1 MKERSCDRGRIL
13 RAVTLVT
20 KALQRCNP
28 AVLVCLLAAW
38 PGTGAFSQQAPGSS
52 APRNA
57 QLEEVVVT
65 GSRIRRQDFTANSP
79 ITTVTN
85 DTFEQTST
93 IGIETVLNQLPQF
106 VPAVTQ
112 FTTTD
117 VQNTAT
123 NTVGASTV
131 SLRGLGP
138 NRNLVLIDGRRGMPV
153 NAQLVVDTNSIP
165 AAAIQRVEVISGG
178 ASAVYGADAVGG
190 VVNFILKNNF
200 QGASLEAR
208 YGSTQYGDNDELTIS
223 GLFGANFD
231 GGRGNVMV
239 GLEHSQRGKVLA
251 TARDWQREDLANPNN
266 PGTQVFFSNTYI
278 TTNTPTNLPSQAA
291 LNTIFSAL
299 PAGTIPRNSSLFIN
313 PTSDGTG
320 TVFTGASNIQPAAAA
335 GTYRFTGPLTD
346 PNYPGVTYRKYM
358 ENGQLEENTLNRWS
372 SIPLNRYSFFGRGR
386 YELTDRITATA
397 QANFSRSRAETLLGI
412 PGAGLGANSAI
423 VPHGSEVYAPSLEAD
438 GVTTKAAYLAG
449 GTYGLNCAPMGGCT
463 ESQAFPLPPE
473 IETLLD
479 SRTNQ
484 DDDIRINRLLD
495 FMGSRRSIDNTTTY
509 QMVFG
514 LEGDAFK
521 DSQWDVTVSSGHT
534 DSVINFDGMSARER
548 WRAIVSSPNYG
559 VGFLRQGNAQ
569 GAGFAGGL
577 ATCTTGLPIVRD
589 FVPSEDCIKAM
600 QANLQNNSQLDQSI
614 FEANLTG
621 TAAKMWAGSMQF
633 AVGLTK
639 REEKYAF
646 HTDDYTTNESFTETG
661 LGLFPTSNT
670 KGRFD
675 VKEIYGELL
684 VPLASGKKGVDHF
697 NLELGGRASDYSSV
711 GKVDTYKALVDW
723 GITSWARLRGGVNR
737 ANRAPNLGEL
747 FLSRTQV
754 VGNAGGVY
762 GDQCSENSLEGPYS
776 ANPNTNVNGVDGA
789 AFAKAICSAL
799 MSPTGAGIYYGRPVT
814 TQPQVGAT
822 GLPNTTGNPDLK
834 SEEADTV
841 TFGIVISPHFD
852 APFLRAMTLS
862 LDYYKIDISDM
873 IAVEDADAVFQRCLD
888 PALNTAGSPTI
899 AACRGLVRDPLSGD
913 PVSIDLSYTNE
924 GRSITSGLDLQ
935 LNWSTQLKN
944 GVMSLSVLANKN
956 MENITQV
963 ATGLA
968 EIDWAGTLG
977 CALQL
982 QCMGYDYRVFSTLG
996 YVRGDWAMSLRWQ
1009 HWPSINAAA
1018 YATNPD
1024 TVLVGVEDSYDLFAL
1039 SASYNIGAKYVLRMG
1054 IENLFDKDPPL
1065 SGGNPTATPFPL
1077 APTHAGGAT
1086 YDPLGRRFFVSATI
1100 DF

>member
-1 MKERSCDRGRIL
+1 MKMLGFHGTSSARTMARRSRV
-13 RAVTLVT
+13 AMLVF
-20 KALQRCNP
+20 
-28 AVLVCLLAAW
+28 LLAGAW
-38 PGTGAFSQQAPGSS
+38 PGTRVSAQEVPAGEQGA
-52 APRNA
+52 A
-57 QLEEVVVT
+57 QPEELIVT

-79 ITTVTN
+79 ITTITS

-190 VVNFILKNNF
+190 VVNFILKNDF
-200 QGASLEAR
+200 QGATLEAR
-208 YGSTQYGDNDELTIS
+208 YGATEYGDNDEVTIS
-223 GLFGANFD
+223 GLFGANFE

-239 GLEHSQRGKVLA
+239 GLEHSQRGAVSA
-251 TARDWQREDLANPNN
+251 TGRDWQREDLANPNVA
-266 PGTQVFFSNTYI
+266 GTQVFFAETFV
-278 TTNTPTNLPSQAA
+278 TTNTPGNFPSQTA
-291 LNTIFSAL
+291 LDVLFSGL
-299 PAGTIPRNSSLFIN
+299 SAGSIPRNANLYLN
-313 PTSDGTG
+313 PTPDGTG
-320 TVFTGASNIQPAAAA
+320 TVFTGADNFQAAAAA
-335 GTYRFTGPLTD
+335 GTYRFNGPTSD
-346 PNYPGVTYRKYM
+346 PNYPGVTYRKFM
-358 ENGQLEENTLNRWS
+358 ANGQLQENTLNRWS
-372 SIPLNRYSFFGRGR
+372 SIPLSRYSFFGSGR
-386 YELTDRITATA
+386 YELTDGITATA
-397 QANFSRSRAETLLGI
+397 QANFSRNHAETLLGI
-412 PGAGLGANSAI
+412 PGAGLTTNNAI
-423 VPHGSEVYAPSLEAD
+423 VPHGSTVYAPSLEAD
-438 GVTTKAAYLAG
+438 GITTNPAYLPG
-449 GTYGLNCAPMGGCT
+449 GTYGLNCPPTGGCT
-463 ESQAFPLPPE
+463 ESQAFPLPAE
-473 IETLLD
+473 MQALLAT
-479 SRTNQ
+479 RANPN
-484 DDDIRINRLLD
+484 DDIRINRLLD

-509 QMVFG
+509 QMVFA
-514 LEGDAFK
+514 LDGDAFN
-521 DSQWDVTVSSGHT
+521 DSVWEVSASSGHT
-534 DSVINFDGMSARER
+534 DTVINFNGMTARER
-548 WRAIVSSPNYG
+548 WRAVVSSPNFG

-589 FVPSEDCIKAM
+589 FEPSEDCIKAM
-600 QANLQNNSQLDQSI
+600 QANLQNNSQLDQTI

-621 TAAKMWAGSMQF
+621 TAAQMWAGSLQY

-639 REEKYAF
+639 REEKYGF
-646 HTDDYTTNESFTETG
+646 HTDSYTTNESFTETG

-670 KGRFD
+670 TGEFD

-684 VPLASGKKGVDHF
+684 VPLAADKKGVEHF

-711 GKVDTYKALVDW
+711 GKVDTYKALFDW

-754 VGNAGGVY
+754 VGNAGGIY
-762 GDQCSENSLEGPYS
+762 GDQCSESSLEGPYS
-776 ANPNTNVNGVDGA
+776 ANPNVNVNGASGA
-789 AFAKAICSAL
+789 AFAKALCAAL
-799 MSPTGAGIYYGRPVT
+799 MTPTGAGIYYGRPVLV
-814 TQPQVGAT
+814 QPQVGAT
-822 GLPNTTGNPDLK
+822 GLPNTTGNPNLK

-862 LDYYKIDISDM
+862 LDYYEIDIADM
-873 IAVEDADAVFQRCLD
+873 IAVEDADSVFQRCLD
-888 PALNTAGSPTI
+888 PALNAAGDPTI
-899 AACRGLVRDPLSGD
+899 AACRGMVRDPLSGD

-924 GRSITSGLDLQ
+924 GRSLTSGLDLQ
-935 LNWSTQLKN
+935 LNWSTEIKT

-956 MENITQV
+956 LENVTQV
-963 ATGLA
+963 AAGLA

-996 YVRGDWAMSLRWQ
+996 YSKGPWAASLRWQ
-1009 HWPSINAAA
+1009 HWPSIEAAA
-1018 YATNPD
+1018 YATNPN
-1024 TVLVGVEDSYDLFAL
+1024 TVLKGVADSYDVFAL
-1039 SASYNIGAKYVLRMG
+1039 SASYRVGEKYVFRMG
-1054 IENLFDKDPPL
+1054 VENLFDEDPPL